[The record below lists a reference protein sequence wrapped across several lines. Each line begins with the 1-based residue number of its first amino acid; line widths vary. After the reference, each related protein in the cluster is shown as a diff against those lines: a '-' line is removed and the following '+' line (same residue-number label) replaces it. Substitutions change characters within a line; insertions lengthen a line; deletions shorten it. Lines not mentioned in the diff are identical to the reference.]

1 MISPHSWPRRC
12 AVRISRLAAH
22 IVGPSRPE
30 LAAAMMCEVSYIER
44 GLTALTW
51 SVGCLSAACA
61 ARAKSRHPILF
72 HIGISTPLI
81 LWHLG
86 AMLCFGMLGLL
97 SMLGLIA
104 KLLHPSSVGLW
115 VDLPLSAP
123 HRYEAASSG
132 LLPVRVGHDHIV
144 FGLPYDGT
152 PATEILG
159 PCFAPLM
166 VGLLLF
172 AIWSVRRSFLA
183 AWGSARSG

>member
-1 MISPHSWPRRC
+1 MTFPDSKPRRC

-22 IVGPSRPE
+22 ILGPSRPE

-44 GLTALTW
+44 GLTALAW
-51 SVGCLSAACA
+51 SVGCLFAACA
-61 ARAKSRHPILF
+61 ARVKSRHPILF
-72 HIGISTPLI
+72 YIGASTPLI

-86 AMLCFGMLGLL
+86 TIVCFGMLGLL

-104 KLLHPSSVGLW
+104 KLLHPASVGLW
-115 VDLPLSAP
+115 VDLPLSAQ
-123 HRYEAASSG
+123 HRYEAISNG

-172 AIWSVRRSFLA
+172 ATWSVRRSLLA
-183 AWGSARSG
+183 ALGSARPG